1 MIDHNHFSWYVCAVN
16 NNCENVYIHDDDG
29 DDDDR
34 DNGNDD
40 YDDVK
45 IMVLKDEVCWYIT
58 QIIVIEDDFD

>member
-1 MIDHNHFSWYVCAVN
+1 MIDHNHFPWYVCAVN

-29 DDDDR
+29 DDVR

-45 IMVLKDEVCWYIT
+45 MMVLKDEVCWYIT
-58 QIIVIEDDFD
+58 QIMVIEEDFD